1 MINIVAKRMWFLTAS
16 TIILIVGILSLTFP
30 PHLNLGIDFLSG
42 TGVTVKFV
50 DEVSSSQ
57 IENQFTKIGLDSPSI
72 QSMGDKTYFIRTE
85 KLSDFDL
92 ENNDSTVSRND
103 LEKSIEEIDK
113 NAEIIEIESV
123 GTKVA
128 EGTVRNSIVAVSSG
142 RDRHHQHRSESG
154 LYRPRHRVRVA
165 GRGVVDRRLG
175 DYRVRRPHPVLGRRH
190 HPARPLAGLQRSR
203 SRRTQPRCLGC
214 VPWHRSGLAARHDPW
229 RIRGC
234 GEGRRR
240 RELGHP
246 RRTLRW
252 YGTRSRIAEPDH
264 GDHRQRQ
271 RWCDLGLAHSRRT
284 SVRAAHPDGGPHHLL
299 HIQHHLHAVTGA
311 RHRIRRPACISAT
324 QPSYSMT
331 GIRCSQ
337 GMRRAIIHFLK

>member
-42 TGVTVKFV
+42 TGITVKFV

-85 KLSDFDL
+85 KLSDFDV

-128 EGTVRNSIVAVSSG
+128 EGTVRNSIVAVSVASFFVMMYVLYAFRRLEKSYRFAFSAVLTLIHDVVLVTG
-142 RDRHHQHRSESG
+142 MYALLGHIFGLQVNSVFIVALLTVIGYSVNDTIVIFDRIRENQIKFPDNKYSSNINISINESIIRSLGTSITTLLVLFSMLILGGSTLREFIVV
-154 LYRPRHRVRVA
+154 LIL
-165 GRGVVDRRLG
+165 GVVVGTYSSIFIASQFLII
-175 DYRVRRPHPVLGRRH
+175 
-190 HPARPLAGLQRSR
+190 
-203 SRRTQPRCLGC
+203 
-214 VPWHRSGLAARHDPW
+214 WE
-229 RIRGC
+229 
-234 GEGRRR
+234 EG
-240 RELGHP
+240 
-246 RRTLRW
+246 
-252 YGTRSRIAEPDH
+252 IKKD
-264 GDHRQRQ
+264 
-271 RWCDLGLAHSRRT
+271 
-284 SVRAAHPDGGPHHLL
+284 
-299 HIQHHLHAVTGA
+299 
-311 RHRIRRPACISAT
+311 
-324 QPSYSMT
+324 
-331 GIRCSQ
+331 
-337 GMRRAIIHFLK
+337 

>member
-42 TGVTVKFV
+42 TGITVKFV

-85 KLSDFDL
+85 KLSDFDV

-128 EGTVRNSIVAVSSG
+128 EGTVRNSIVAVSVASFFVMMYVLYAFRSLEKSYRFAFSAVLTLIHDVVLVTG
-142 RDRHHQHRSESG
+142 MYALLGHIFGLQVNSVFIVALLTVIGYSVNDTIVIFDRIRENQIKFPDNKYSSNINISINESIIRSLGTSITTLLVLFSMLILGGSTLREFIVV
-154 LYRPRHRVRVA
+154 LIL
-165 GRGVVDRRLG
+165 GVVVGTYSSIFIASQFLII
-175 DYRVRRPHPVLGRRH
+175 
-190 HPARPLAGLQRSR
+190 
-203 SRRTQPRCLGC
+203 
-214 VPWHRSGLAARHDPW
+214 WE
-229 RIRGC
+229 
-234 GEGRRR
+234 EG
-240 RELGHP
+240 
-246 RRTLRW
+246 
-252 YGTRSRIAEPDH
+252 IKKD
-264 GDHRQRQ
+264 
-271 RWCDLGLAHSRRT
+271 
-284 SVRAAHPDGGPHHLL
+284 
-299 HIQHHLHAVTGA
+299 
-311 RHRIRRPACISAT
+311 
-324 QPSYSMT
+324 
-331 GIRCSQ
+331 
-337 GMRRAIIHFLK
+337 

>member
-113 NAEIIEIESV
+113 NADIIEIESV
-123 GTKVA
+123 GTRVA
-128 EGTVRNSIVAVSSG
+128 EGTVRNSIVAVSVASFFVMMYVLYAFRRLEKSYRFAISAVLTLIHDVVLVTG
-142 RDRHHQHRSESG
+142 IYALLGHIFGLQVNSVFIVALLTVIGYSVNDTIVIFDRIRENQIKFPDNKYSSNINISINESIIRSLGTSITTLLVLFSMLILGGSTLREFIVV
-154 LYRPRHRVRVA
+154 LIL
-165 GRGVVDRRLG
+165 GVVVGTYSSIFIASQFLII
-175 DYRVRRPHPVLGRRH
+175 
-190 HPARPLAGLQRSR
+190 
-203 SRRTQPRCLGC
+203 
-214 VPWHRSGLAARHDPW
+214 WE
-229 RIRGC
+229 
-234 GEGRRR
+234 EG
-240 RELGHP
+240 
-246 RRTLRW
+246 
-252 YGTRSRIAEPDH
+252 IKKD
-264 GDHRQRQ
+264 
-271 RWCDLGLAHSRRT
+271 
-284 SVRAAHPDGGPHHLL
+284 
-299 HIQHHLHAVTGA
+299 
-311 RHRIRRPACISAT
+311 
-324 QPSYSMT
+324 
-331 GIRCSQ
+331 
-337 GMRRAIIHFLK
+337 

>member
-128 EGTVRNSIVAVSSG
+128 EGTVRNSIVAVSVASFFVMIYVLYAFRRLEKSYRFAISAVLTLIHDVVLVTG
-142 RDRHHQHRSESG
+142 IYALFGHIFGLQVNSVFIVALLTVIGYSVNDTIVIFDRIRENQIKFPDNKYSSNINISINESIIRSLGTSITTLLVLFSMLILGGSTLREFIVV
-154 LYRPRHRVRVA
+154 LIL
-165 GRGVVDRRLG
+165 GVVVGTYSSIFIASQFLII
-175 DYRVRRPHPVLGRRH
+175 
-190 HPARPLAGLQRSR
+190 
-203 SRRTQPRCLGC
+203 
-214 VPWHRSGLAARHDPW
+214 WE
-229 RIRGC
+229 
-234 GEGRRR
+234 EG
-240 RELGHP
+240 
-246 RRTLRW
+246 
-252 YGTRSRIAEPDH
+252 IKKD
-264 GDHRQRQ
+264 
-271 RWCDLGLAHSRRT
+271 
-284 SVRAAHPDGGPHHLL
+284 
-299 HIQHHLHAVTGA
+299 
-311 RHRIRRPACISAT
+311 
-324 QPSYSMT
+324 
-331 GIRCSQ
+331 
-337 GMRRAIIHFLK
+337 